1 MIRASQQ
8 IMDQLAEK
16 SGMKV
21 RPFVANDYNGV
32 IEALRSGKLDIAY
45 LGPFSY
51 VLASEVANAE
61 AFAVAVTKK
70 TGTSSYQSL
79 LITRKDS
86 GLDSVAKLKGK
97 TFSFV
102 DPSSASGHLFP
113 KAGLLAEGYDPD
125 LYFSRVIFSGSHDA
139 NIMAVA
145 NGKVDG
151 AAVADRILASAI
163 AKGVV
168 KADDFQVVWRSQPIP
183 ESPMVWRKSLDAA
196 TKQKVAAALADIKDL
211 PWGDQGVLNGFAP
224 TNDQAYDVV
233 RQTAR
238 SLKLDLGRMK

>member
-1 MIRASQQ
+1 M
-8 IMDQLAEK
+8 
-16 SGMKV
+16 
-21 RPFVANDYNGV
+21 
-32 IEALRSGKLDIAY
+32 
-45 LGPFSY
+45 
-51 VLASEVANAE
+51 
-61 AFAVAVTKK
+61 
-70 TGTSSYQSL
+70 
-79 LITRKDS
+79 
-86 GLDSVAKLKGK
+86 
-97 TFSFV
+97 
-102 DPSSASGHLFP
+102 
-113 KAGLLAEGYDPD
+113 
-125 LYFSRVIFSGSHDA
+125 
-139 NIMAVA
+139 
-145 NGKVDG
+145 
-151 AAVADRILASAI
+151 ADRILASAI